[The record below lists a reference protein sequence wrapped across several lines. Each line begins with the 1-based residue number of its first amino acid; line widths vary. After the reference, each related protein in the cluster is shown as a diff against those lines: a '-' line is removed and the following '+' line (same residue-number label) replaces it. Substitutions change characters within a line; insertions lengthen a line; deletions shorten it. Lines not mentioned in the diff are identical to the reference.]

1 MAQPSVAREPSMEEI
16 LASIR
21 RIIESNDPVNGGS
34 LTQDPALL
42 SDGQG
47 ESDVDMGYDG
57 GDFVAANDAGSAFP
71 LFTQREMERAEVEPR
86 REPVVDM
93 APEAPKSVSLADLA
107 ARVRSASERTE
118 RPSPPQLSN
127 TTAHVT
133 VSQPRRDSE
142 FSADEAQPRAP
153 APVMATR
160 LSEMR
165 DQQLRP
171 TIAAEPAQAPVPRAE
186 QEAERPAEPSP
197 IARMASLDV
206 RVERKEPTFLEPVME
221 QAEPSFD
228 EELQVSPASADMR
241 QEPENEARDLTA
253 LVSAATV
260 EQVSRSFSDLAAAFD
275 GSERRSLDEVAEEM
289 LRPMLKDWLDDNL
302 PTLVERLVREE
313 IERVAR
319 GPRR

>member
-34 LTQDPALL
+34 LTQDAASLT
-42 SDGQG
+42 DDQG
-47 ESDVDMGYDG
+47 ESDEDMGYDG
-57 GDFVAANDAGSAFP
+57 GEFVPANDAGSAFP
-71 LFTQREMERAEVEPR
+71 LFPQRDMERAEVEPR
-86 REPVVDM
+86 REPVLEQ

-142 FSADEAQPRAP
+142 ISADEAQHRV
-153 APVMATR
+153 PVMSTR

-171 TIAAEPAQAPVPRAE
+171 TNAAEPAQAPAPRVE
-186 QEAERPAEPSP
+186 REAERPAEPSP
-197 IARMASLDV
+197 IGRMAHVEV
-206 RVERKEPTFLEPVME
+206 RAERREPTFLEPATE
-221 QAEPSFD
+221 QAEPSFEVD
-228 EELQVSPASADMR
+228 MQTTSAATDMH
-241 QEPENEARDLTA
+241 QKTENEGRDLTA

-260 EQVSRSFSDLAAAFD
+260 EQVSRSFSELAAAFD

>member
-34 LTQDPALL
+34 LTQDAASLT
-42 SDGQG
+42 DDQG
-47 ESDVDMGYDG
+47 ESDEDMGYDG
-57 GDFVAANDAGSAFP
+57 GEFVPANDAGSAFP
-71 LFTQREMERAEVEPR
+71 LFPQRDMERAEVEPR
-86 REPVVDM
+86 REPVLEQ
-93 APEAPKSVSLADLA
+93 ASEAPKSVSLADLA

-142 FSADEAQPRAP
+142 FSTDKAQHE
-153 APVMATR
+153 APVMSTR

-197 IARMASLDV
+197 IARMAHVEV
-206 RVERKEPTFLEPVME
+206 RAERREPAFLEPEME
-221 QAEPSFD
+221 QEEPSFEVD
-228 EELQVSPASADMR
+228 IQAASDATDM
-241 QEPENEARDLTA
+241 QQKAENEGRDLTA

-260 EQVSRSFSDLAAAFD
+260 EQVSRSFSELAAAFD

>member
-34 LTQDPALL
+34 LTQDAASL
-42 SDGQG
+42 SDDQG
-47 ESDVDMGYDG
+47 EGEEDMGYDG
-57 GDFVAANDAGSAFP
+57 GEFVPANDAGSAFP
-71 LFTQREMERAEVEPR
+71 LFPQRDMERAEVEPR
-86 REPVVDM
+86 REPVLEQ
-93 APEAPKSVSLADLA
+93 APESPKSVSLADLA

-133 VSQPRRDSE
+133 VSQPHRDSE
-142 FSADEAQPRAP
+142 FLADDAQHRAP
-153 APVMATR
+153 APMMATR

-171 TIAAEPAQAPVPRAE
+171 VMAAEPAEAPAPSVER
-186 QEAERPAEPSP
+186 QAERPSEPSP
-197 IARMASLDV
+197 IARMAHVEV
-206 RVERKEPTFLEPVME
+206 RVERREPTFLEPAVE
-221 QAEPSFD
+221 QAEPSFEVD
-228 EELQVSPASADMR
+228 IQATSASTDMH
-241 QEPENEARDLTA
+241 QKTENEGRDLTA

-260 EQVSRSFSDLAAAFD
+260 EQVSRSFSELAAAFD

>member
-34 LTQDPALL
+34 LTQDAALL
-42 SDGQG
+42 TGG
-47 ESDVDMGYDG
+47 EGDINEDMGYDG

-71 LFTQREMERAEVEPR
+71 LFPQRDMERAEVEPR
-86 REPVVDM
+86 RESVVDM

-107 ARVRSASERTE
+107 ARVRSASERTA
-118 RPSPPQLSN
+118 RPSPPQLSD

-142 FSADEAQPRAP
+142 FSADDAQPRAP

-171 TIAAEPAQAPVPRAE
+171 TIAAGQVQAPT
-186 QEAERPAEPSP
+186 QSAERQVEPSSEP
-197 IARMASLDV
+197 SAIARMASVEV
-206 RVERKEPTFLEPVME
+206 RVERKEPTFLEPALD
-221 QAEPSFD
+221 QAEPSF
-228 EELQVSPASADMR
+228 EEGMQATAAAADLR
-241 QEPENEARDLTA
+241 QEPENAARDLTA

-260 EQVSRSFSDLAAAFD
+260 EQVSRSFSELAAAFD
-275 GSERRSLDEVAEEM
+275 GTGRRSLDEVAEEM